1 MKISPLLEGKGL
13 ISFEEITDYSL
24 LDEKLVKQISI
35 KDLYLIKAFIF
46 CLAKKKEAKK
56 YRQK

>member
-24 LDEKLVKQISI
+24 LDEKLVV
-35 KDLYLIKAFIF
+35 
-46 CLAKKKEAKK
+46 
-56 YRQK
+56 